1 MSRAKEQ
8 ASELSLVILS
18 ILLGGALMIYNPDFT
33 RLVISCTWAYAICLG
48 ILVILGDFDETR
60 R

>member
-8 ASELSLVILS
+8 VSELSLVILS

-48 ILVILGDFDETR
+48 ILVILGDFE
-60 R
+60 